1 MSILSRW
8 FHKLKRR
15 KRKYVP
21 REYME
26 IPDDDYY
33 VNDDALRDPLSIKNH
48 VVKLCEQMIDISRE
62 LDDVRHEYDQVT
74 AYLNDIQI
82 IEGLGGDLRKQLDEV
97 ATQISKLINARND
110 YLNAEHKISDEVFN
124 QMQEMEEEIP
134 SIIRRLKVNEA
145 DLETVKHDLNMLAS
159 EKVEWSVI
167 RHEREEELEQLRK
180 LSVILLFCFGGVA
193 IIIALL
199 SSSFQ
204 WDLLPM
210 IVVALLATLAASY
223 IILRR
228 QECSKEIK
236 QSDVNKNYI
245 ISLENRIKIKYV
257 NAKNA
262 VDYTYNRFH
271 VANSKE
277 LTFNYEQ
284 FVEICKE
291 RERFK
296 QMNEDLEY
304 FKNRL
309 VRILRT
315 LNLYDAKVWLNYAN
329 AIIDQKEM
337 VELKHE
343 LFSRRQFL
351 RGRIDYNLAAISDM
365 RVDVDLYVDKLGDK
379 ASQVRAIVD
388 RVDELNKGLGLL

>member
-8 FHKLKRR
+8 FRRLKRK
-15 KRKYVP
+15 KRRNVQ

-26 IPDDDYY
+26 VQDDYY
-33 VNDDALRDPLSIKNH
+33 VNDDGLRDPLSIKNH
-48 VVKLCEQMIDISRE
+48 VVSLCEQMIEISRE

-82 IEGLGGDLRKQLDEV
+82 VEGLGGDLKKQLEDV
-97 ATQISKLINARND
+97 ATQVSKLISVRND
-110 YLNAEHKISDEVFN
+110 YLNAEHKISDDIFN
-124 QMQEMEEEIP
+124 QMQEMEDEIP
-134 SIIRRLKVNEA
+134 SIIRRLKINEA
-145 DLETVKHDLNMLAS
+145 DLEMVKNDLNYLTS
-159 EKVEWSVI
+159 EKVEWNVTQ
-167 RHEREEELEQLRK
+167 HENKEELEQLRK
-180 LSVILLFCFGGVA
+180 LSVILFFAFGGIA
-193 IIIALL
+193 ILVSVL
-199 SSSFQ
+199 STELQ
-204 WDLLPM
+204 WNLLP
-210 IVVALLATLAASY
+210 IGLVALLATLAASY
-223 IILRR
+223 VILRM
-228 QECSKEIK
+228 QECNKEIK
-236 QSDVNKNYI
+236 QSEVNQNYI

-271 VANSKE
+271 VTSSKE

-284 FVEICKE
+284 YIEICKE

-296 QMNEDLEY
+296 QVNEDLEY

-309 VRILRT
+309 VRILRG
-315 LNLYDAKVWLNYAN
+315 LSLYDARIWLNYAN
-329 AIIDQKEM
+329 AIIDPKEM

-351 RGRIDYNLAAISDM
+351 RGRIDYNLAAIQDM

-379 ASQVRAIVD
+379 AIQVRAIVNK
-388 RVDELNKGLGLL
+388 VDELNKGLGLL